1 MAEIPGIPVMA
12 RIDDLIAKLPNLRP
26 SRVHA
31 LWQKVYRSEP
41 PVGAKRE
48 FLVRLLAYA
57 LQERA
62 HGVLPRSVTKQ
73 LAIHVPHALSEA
85 PTLPSSSASID
96 LRPGASIVRT
106 WRGKTHEVSVL
117 DRGYAYRGDHYR
129 SLTEIA
135 KVITGTHWSGPR
147 FFGLKRGRPSAVKEA
162 S

>member
-1 MAEIPGIPVMA
+1 MA
-12 RIDDLIAKLPNLRP
+12 RIDDLIAKLPKLRP
-26 SRVHA
+26 GHVHA
-31 LWQKVYRSEP
+31 LWRKIYRSEP

-48 FLVRLLAYA
+48 FIARLLAYA

-62 HGVLPRSVTKQ
+62 HGALPRSVGKQ
-73 LAIHVPHALSEA
+73 LASHVPQPAMGAPSPPSSA
-85 PTLPSSSASID
+85 PTID
-96 LRPGASIVRT
+96 LRPGARIVRT

-147 FFGLKRGRPSAVKEA
+147 FFGLKRGRSRAAKEA